1 MKLTQQI
8 ICDIIKNGMSLKEDQ
23 IWIQNQR
30 RHIPE
35 DKRLYIV
42 VGIMA
47 SKSYGNNI
55 DYDYSGITGVS
66 GTTGTTGIAYDI
78 MTQYVRETI
87 VIDIFSYTTE
97 ALERYSEV
105 FGVLNSTYSEEI
117 QTINAI
123 RIAKIPISINDVS
136 HIEGA
141 TQLNRMSLS
150 LHVLRKYSN
159 VISTNYYDLSTQYF
173 SVTGQ

>member
-1 MKLTQQI
+1 MTLTQQI
-8 ICDIIKNGMSLKEDQ
+8 ICDIIKYGMSLKEDQ

-42 VGIMA
+42 VGMLA

-55 DYDYSGITGVS
+55 EYDYSGITGVS

-87 VIDIFSYTTE
+87 VIDVFSYTTE
-97 ALERYSEV
+97 ALERYGEV
-105 FGVLNSTYSEEI
+105 FGVLNSTYSEEM
-117 QTINAI
+117 QTTHAI
-123 RIAKIPISINDVS
+123 RIGKTPISINDVS
-136 HIEGA
+136 HVEGA
-141 TQLNRMSLS
+141 TLLNRMSLT
-150 LHVLRKYSN
+150 LQVLRKYSN
-159 VISTNYYDLSTQYF
+159 VIGTNYYDLSTQYV